1 MRSWKPAE
9 VMGKKQAAKAAAVK
23 SKPSNKRK
31 AEEKES
37 DPATSSGVPSKAA
50 TSGFL
55 SALGYKSQNSR
66 ARDQQQA
73 QQLLQAGSVEI
84 HCPLGTLNP
93 KPLIPETLEH

>member
-1 MRSWKPAE
+1 
-9 VMGKKQAAKAAAVK
+9 MGKKQAAKAAAVK

-31 AEEKES
+31 AEES

-55 SALGYKSQNSR
+55 SALRYKSQNSR

-84 HCPLGTLNP
+84 HCALGTLNP
-93 KPLIPETLEH
+93 KPLIPETLEN